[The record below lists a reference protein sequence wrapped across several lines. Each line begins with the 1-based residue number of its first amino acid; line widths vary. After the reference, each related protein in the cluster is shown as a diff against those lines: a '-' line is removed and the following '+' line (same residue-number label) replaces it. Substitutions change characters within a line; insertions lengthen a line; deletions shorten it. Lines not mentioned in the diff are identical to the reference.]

1 MKKVICFC
9 FAAMILTNICFA
21 QAYEGTVKYK
31 KIQQPAIVMVYNYPA
46 EIVENALKAKLA
58 DKRLKGSTSKGFIRY
73 NNSVISEISKTPL
86 DYSFRIEESGRRD
99 KKIATVYMVMEGSNA
114 ITNDAASYAA
124 NGKLFLNQLTPNV
137 EQSNYI
143 TQIKKQEELMVK
155 EEKKLKE
162 LKDDNESLQKKI
174 KENERQQATQQKVI
188 ASQNSIL
195 RDLKSKLK

>member
-9 FAAMILTNICFA
+9 LAAMILTNICFA

-46 EIVENALKAKLA
+46 EIVENALKARLA

-86 DYSFRIEESGRRD
+86 DYSFRVEESGRRD

-114 ITNDAASYAA
+114 IANDAASYAA

-143 TQIKKQEELMVK
+143 AQIKKQEELMVK

-174 KENERQQATQQKVI
+174 KENEKQQATQQKVI

>member
-1 MKKVICFC
+1 MKKVICLF
-9 FAAMILTNICFA
+9 FAALALTNICFA

-31 KIQQPAIVMVYNYPA
+31 KVQQPALVVVYNYPV

-73 NNSVISEISKTPL
+73 NNSVISEISRTPL
-86 DYSFRIEESGRRD
+86 DYSFRVEESGRRD
-99 KKIATVYMVMEGSNA
+99 KKVSTVYLVMEGSNA
-114 ITNDAASYAA
+114 IANDAATYAA
-124 NGKLFLNQLTPNV
+124 NGKLFLNRLAPHV

-143 TQIKKQEELMVK
+143 AQIKKQEELMVK
-155 EEKKLKE
+155 EEKRLKE
-162 LKDDNESLQKKI
+162 LKNENESLQKKI
-174 KENERQQATQQKVI
+174 RENEKQQAAQQKVI